1 MNSLLIKYDESE
13 SESDEMVSQGTK
25 TLPLSLN
32 PQIKD
37 KYKIF
42 TRFNYRLVAQQAK
55 TARRKKRQIIKA
67 PEVQE
72 AFTNFMINTLTDI
85 GNPSNKEKK
94 KSVVS

>member
-42 TRFNYRLVAQQAK
+42 TRFNYRLVAQ
-55 TARRKKRQIIKA
+55 
-67 PEVQE
+67 
-72 AFTNFMINTLTDI
+72 
-85 GNPSNKEKK
+85 
-94 KSVVS
+94 